1 MVELTEQ
8 EKLERRRQKRQQRI
22 LQSGESRLG
31 KITGTAFPNR
41 ASVSPSPS
49 PSPSTSSINKP
60 ASTPSASTPP
70 PFRTQRRDSDDPS
83 EELGAPQPLNDMN
96 TMMNQQFASMFGGIS
111 GIPGSE
117 GSAFNPAAA
126 LMANGSHA
134 EGQQQANMDPFQQLF
149 ANAAA
154 AQGGQGGFNPA
165 ALLATMAGG
174 GAEQPMT
181 EEQQKMDRSQK
192 YWNLLHF
199 ILMVLLGFYAVY
211 TEWTR
216 AGSERF
222 ASLLSS
228 NASVASYPAVHVP
241 LFWYFITIELGLQSA
256 RMFYQQ
262 GTMPPTST
270 IATLATQLPHPFG
283 SIITIF
289 LRYRLIWTCLSQDIC
304 ILVFIIGLSQVI
316 SNVF

>member
-1 MVELTEQ
+1 MHTSLTG
-8 EKLERRRQKRQQRI
+8 L
-22 LQSGESRLG
+22 LAL
-31 KITGTAFPNR
+31 ANR
-41 ASVSPSPS
+41 ASASPSPS

-60 ASTPSASTPP
+60 ASAASNPP
-70 PFRTQRRDSDDPS
+70 PSFRTQRRDSDDPS

-117 GSAFNPAAA
+117 GNAFNPAAA
-126 LMANGSHA
+126 LMANSAHA
-134 EGQQQANMDPFQQLF
+134 EGQQANMDPFQQLF

-174 GAEQPMT
+174 GGAEQPMT

-199 ILMVLLGFYAVY
+199 IMMVLLGFYAVY

-270 IATLATQLPHPFG
+270 IATLATQLPHPLG

>member
-41 ASVSPSPS
+41 ASASPSPS

-60 ASTPSASTPP
+60 ASATTHAPLSS
-70 PFRTQRRDSDDPS
+70 RTQRRDSDDPS
-83 EELGAPQPLNDMN
+83 EELGAPPPLNDIN

-117 GSAFNPAAA
+117 GNPAAAA
-126 LMANGSHA
+126 LMANSLHA
-134 EGQQQANMDPFQQLF
+134 EGQQSNMDPFQQLF

-174 GAEQPMT
+174 GGAEQPMT
-181 EEQQKMDRSQK
+181 EEQQKIDRSQK

-199 ILMVLLGFYAVY
+199 IMMILLGFYAVY

-228 NASVASYPAVHVP
+228 NASVASYPAIHVP

-256 RMFYQQ
+256 RLFYQQ

-270 IATLATQLPHPFG
+270 IATLATQLPHPLG

>member
-1 MVELTEQ
+1 MSELTDQ
-8 EKLERRRQKRQQRI
+8 EKIERRRQKRQQRI

-31 KITGTAFPNR
+31 RITGTAFPNR

-60 ASTPSASTPP
+60 TSAAATNVSPS
-70 PFRTQRRDSDDPS
+70 FRTQRRDSDDPS
-83 EELGAPQPLNDMN
+83 EELGAPQPLDNMN
-96 TMMNQQFASMFGGIS
+96 SMMNQQFASMFGGVP
-111 GIPGSE
+111 GVAGSE
-117 GSAFNPAAA
+117 GQNR
-126 LMANGSHA
+126 
-134 EGQQQANMDPFQQLF
+134 DPFQQLF

-154 AQGGQGGFNPA
+154 GTGGNGGQGGFDPA

-174 GAEQPMT
+174 AGGQPMT
-181 EEQQKMDRSQK
+181 EEQQRLDQSQK

-199 ILMVLLGFYAVY
+199 VMMVFLGCYAVY
-211 TEWTR
+211 IEWTR

-228 NASVASYPAVHVP
+228 IEGVASYPAIHVP
-241 LFWYFITIELGLQSA
+241 LFWYFVTIELGLQSA
-256 RMFYQQ
+256 RLFYQQ

-270 IATLATQLPHPFG
+270 IASLATQLPHPFG
-283 SIITIF
+283 TIITVF

>member
-60 ASTPSASTPP
+60 ASVNTPP
-70 PFRTQRRDSDDPS
+70 SFRTQRRDSDDPS

-96 TMMNQQFASMFGGIS
+96 AMMNQQFASMFGGIS

-117 GSAFNPAAA
+117 GNAFSPAAA
-126 LMANGSHA
+126 LMANGAHA
-134 EGQQQANMDPFQQLF
+134 EGQQANMDPFQQLF

-174 GAEQPMT
+174 GGAEQPMT
-181 EEQQKMDRSQK
+181 EEQQKIDRSQK

-199 ILMVLLGFYAVY
+199 IMMIILGFYAVY

-228 NASVASYPAVHVP
+228 NASVANYPAIHVP

-256 RMFYQQ
+256 RLFYQQ

-270 IATLATQLPHPFG
+270 IATLATQLPHPLG